1 MATTTMRQPL
11 NNMADIAPKKRAKNS
26 LRSSAPSATFDAGK
40 TEEILKLQG
49 VAFQSVLSKVQT
61 TDQRFEIVFK
71 NKIYIDTISYV

>member
-40 TEEILKLQG
+40 TEEILK
-49 VAFQSVLSKVQT
+49 
-61 TDQRFEIVFK
+61 R
-71 NKIYIDTISYV
+71 

>member
-40 TEEILKLQG
+40 TEEILKLHG
-49 VAFQSVLSKVQT
+49 VAFQSVLHT
-61 TDQRFEIVFK
+61 TNATPR
-71 NKIYIDTISYV
+71 